1 MVRPPARAVVL
12 LGLAATLA
20 LGVTLRAQAPV
31 ADPAAPA
38 RFRVRLDTT
47 KGAVVLLVQRDLA
60 PRGADRFHALVRA
73 GYFDD
78 SRLFRVVPGK
88 WAQFGIAGDPKV
100 AAAWRT
106 RTFPDDPR
114 RASNVQGAVAFAWA
128 VADGR
133 TTQVFVNLADNRDPL
148 DAQGFAPFA
157 HVVEGMDVVLAWNGE
172 YGETSGGGIRAG
184 KQDGMFTEGNA
195 WLDRGFPR
203 LDRIT
208 RATLL
213 PDPPAPVGPL
223 AQAVAW
229 YTGTAGRMDDD
240 RARALLMDAVET
252 RHPLARMW
260 LARVHARGRMG
271 VERDTMKAAA
281 LAREVIAEVERLAAD
296 GDLEAMFLMGTAFDE
311 GLGRPEA
318 PADAVRWFE
327 RAAKAGHL
335 LAAHNLGNALAAGRG
350 VPKDDVAAVRWWI
363 VAASHGDAV
372 PARRLGEAYAKGLGV
387 TVNLE
392 EARRWYADAADRGDR
407 PAREALVALR

>member
-1 MVRPPARAVVL
+1 
-12 LGLAATLA
+12 
-20 LGVTLRAQAPV
+20 
-31 ADPAAPA
+31 
-38 RFRVRLDTT
+38 
-47 KGAVVLLVQRDLA
+47 
-60 PRGADRFHALVRA
+60 
-73 GYFDD
+73 
-78 SRLFRVVPGK
+78 
-88 WAQFGIAGDPKV
+88 
-100 AAAWRT
+100 
-106 RTFPDDPR
+106 
-114 RASNVQGAVAFAWA
+114 VQGAVAFAWA

-184 KQDGMFTEGNA
+184 KQDGMFAEGNA

-213 PDPPAPVGPL
+213 PDPPAPVSPL

-240 RARALLMDAVET
+240 RARVLLMEAVET

-260 LARVHARGRMG
+260 LARCHSRGRMG
-271 VERDTMKAAA
+271 LARDAATARA
-281 LAREVIAEVERLAAD
+281 LAGEVIADVERLAAA

-311 GLGRPEA
+311 GLGRPEQSA
-318 PADAVRWFE
+318 EAARWFE

-350 VPKDDVAAVRWWI
+350 VAKDEVAAVRWWI
-363 VAASHGDAV
+363 VAASQGDAV
-372 PARRLGEAYAKGLGV
+372 PQRRLGEAYEKGLGV
-387 TVNLE
+387 AANVE
-392 EARRWYADAADRGDR
+392 EARRWYAEAAGRGDG
-407 PAREALVALR
+407 PAREALARVSAR